1 MLQANKSKT
10 YQTENKNEEIRY
22 SRNLHNQIIELIDLF
37 RSNSPSKEYT
47 EILDDF
53 REELT
58 RYIDLSAIEALKRLR
73 RQEHGEI

>member
-73 RQEHGEI
+73 RQEYGEI